1 MQRDFSQAVPSTQN
15 IQNQAQTVTIPLEL
29 ANNAADACFYADRAC
44 ENLAAILDAAEIL
57 ADIATD
63 QQTEQGK
70 RHTLSLAV
78 RDLIKT
84 AKNEVETLT
93 ELHPFSLFE
102 TSANLNDEIFSQI
115 HSQTR
120 GAK

>member
-1 MQRDFSQAVPSTQN
+1 MQSCTSTQIQT

-29 ANNAADACFYADRAC
+29 ANNAADACFYADRAA
-44 ENLAAILDAAEIL
+44 ENLAAILDAAEII

-70 RHTLSLAV
+70 RHALSLAV
-78 RDLIKT
+78 RDLIKA
-84 AKNEVETLT
+84 AKNEVETLA